1 MIGHLAETL
10 RAYRKEAGLTQ
21 TELAEKAGVS
31 LETIWKTEKGK
42 SYPRL
47 DVCVAIA
54 GALGCTTSELIG
66 ERPAGDIAALK
77 DIARGVLCVEKK
89 DGKIKTLTFDRM
101 QEDPLRY
108 WLTINGKVEGTMLTL
123 DEIVA
128 IIAEKS
134 EPDGPHGN

>member
-1 MIGHLAETL
+1 MNDRFAETL

-47 DVCVAIA
+47 DVCAAIA

-66 ERPAGDIAALK
+66 ERPAGDIAELKIANRKLALSLVAAQCDMALLDACEICAYYVRGTCEAPK
-77 DIARGVLCVEKK
+77 DITESGTCFAWRG
-89 DGKIKTLTFDRM
+89 KT
-101 QEDPLRY
+101 
-108 WLTINGKVEGTMLTL
+108 V
-123 DEIVA
+123 
-128 IIAEKS
+128 
-134 EPDGPHGN
+134 